1 MGAIHAC
8 SLDHKKTMKR
18 NRTLNAMVGPML
30 VMAVASAVW
39 AFREQI
45 FQIPSGE
52 APTTQVKTDPTE
64 KLELLELG
72 SQARKNLKLTSAPAR
87 PTDYWRTITIPGAVE
102 DRPGVSDRG
111 ITSPA
116 VGNISEIHVYPGDT
130 VKPGERLVTIKLFS
144 EYLQSTQTQLYKA
157 SQEIALLRKEISRL
171 SSVASSGAI
180 SQSRIIEL
188 NNDVRRQETII
199 QASKQELLN
208 RGLAPSQVEQISSG
222 IFVST
227 IDVVAPPPRS
237 VMSETSSSPES
248 LNIVSPSSEGLNETT
263 PNDVN
268 AARKTSD
275 EDESNIGQND
285 NGTKPNTD
293 DQITETI
300 SYEVQKLSVD
310 LGQTVQAGELISELS
325 NHRHLYIVGHAFKR
339 EAGWL
344 ERAAS
349 ENRSVEVEFADDSA
363 ESWQPLD
370 QTFEIRHLSNTID
383 QQSRTFDFYLPL
395 VNQSQLYE
403 NAGETFLLWRFRPGQ
418 RTRIHVP
425 VEKLENVF
433 VLPAEA
439 VAYEGPNAFVY
450 RQNGDLFNQ
459 IAVHVLHQDHRHA
472 VIANDGSITPGTFLA
487 QNAGAS
493 LRRVLKSQS
502 ASGEQP
508 GLHVHADGTVHAA
521 H

>member
-1 MGAIHAC
+1 MI
-8 SLDHKKTMKR
+8 
-18 NRTLNAMVGPML
+18 GPML

-45 FQIPSGE
+45 FQTPSGE
-52 APTTQVKTDPTE
+52 DLSTLAQTDQAE
-64 KLELLELG
+64 KLEVLELG
-72 SQARKNLKLTSAPAR
+72 SQARKNLKLTSAAAR
-87 PTDYWRTITIPGAVE
+87 PSDYWRTITIPGAVQ

-111 ITSPA
+111 VTSPA

-130 VKPGERLVTIKLFS
+130 VRPGERLVTIKLFS

-157 SQEIALLRKEISRL
+157 SQEIALIRNEISRL
-171 SSVASSGAI
+171 SSVATSGAI
-180 SQSRIIEL
+180 SKSRIIEL

-222 IFVST
+222 NFVST

-237 VMSETSSSPES
+237 VVLETSSSDDS
-248 LNIVSPSSEGLNETT
+248 LNAPSPSPKGLNGKT
-263 PNDVN
+263 PNDN
-268 AARKTSD
+268 DAAEKNSGKD
-275 EDESNIGQND
+275 KSSIEQLGS
-285 NGTKPNTD
+285 GTKPNND

-349 ENRSVEVEFADDSA
+349 EHRSVEVEFADDSA
-363 ESWQPLD
+363 DSWQPLD

-395 VNQSQLYE
+395 VNQSQVYE

-425 VEKLENVF
+425 IEKLENVF

-459 IAVHVLHQDHRHA
+459 IAVNVLHQDRRHA

>member
-1 MGAIHAC
+1 M
-8 SLDHKKTMKR
+8 SR
-18 NRTLNAMVGPML
+18 NRTLNAMIGPML

-45 FQIPSGE
+45 FQTPSGE
-52 APTTQVKTDPTE
+52 DLSTHAQTDRAE
-64 KLELLELG
+64 KLEVLELG
-72 SQARKNLKLTSAPAR
+72 SQARKNLKLTSAAAR
-87 PTDYWRTITIPGAVE
+87 PSDYWRTITIPGSVQ

-111 ITSPA
+111 VTSPA

-130 VKPGERLVTIKLFS
+130 VRPGERLVTIKLFS

-157 SQEIALLRKEISRL
+157 SQEIALIRNEISRL
-171 SSVASSGAI
+171 SSVATSGAI
-180 SQSRIIEL
+180 SKSRIIEL

-222 IFVST
+222 NFVST

-237 VMSETSSSPES
+237 VVLETSSTAES
-248 LNIVSPSSEGLNETT
+248 LNASSPSPKGLTETT
-263 PNDVN
+263 PNDN
-268 AARKTSD
+268 DAAGKNSGKD
-275 EDESNIGQND
+275 KSSIEQLGS
-285 NGTKPNTD
+285 GTKPNND

-349 ENRSVEVEFADDSA
+349 EHRSVEVEFADDSA
-363 ESWQPLD
+363 DSWQPLD

-395 VNQSQLYE
+395 VNQSQVYE

-425 VEKLENVF
+425 IEKLENVF

-459 IAVHVLHQDHRHA
+459 IAVNVLHQDRRHA